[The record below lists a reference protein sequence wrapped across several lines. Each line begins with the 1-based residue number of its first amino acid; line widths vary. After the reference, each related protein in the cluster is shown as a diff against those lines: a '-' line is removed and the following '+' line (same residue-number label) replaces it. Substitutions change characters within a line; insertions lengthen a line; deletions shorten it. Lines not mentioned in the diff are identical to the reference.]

1 MLPLMPLGSL
11 VLALRELSMSFIRF
25 ANDFLGLLS
34 RQAHF
39 RFELEPDK
47 FAVLFVW
54 IHLSHL
60 LSGTCLSNVLR
71 RLKRG

>member
-1 MLPLMPLGSL
+1 MVLFLAPLSSL
-11 VLALRELSMSFIRF
+11 VLAFRQLSVGFIRF
-25 ANDFLGLLS
+25 ANDFLSLLS

-54 IHLSHL
+54 IHLSHQL
-60 LSGTCLSNVLR
+60 AGAWHSNEL
-71 RLKRG
+71 